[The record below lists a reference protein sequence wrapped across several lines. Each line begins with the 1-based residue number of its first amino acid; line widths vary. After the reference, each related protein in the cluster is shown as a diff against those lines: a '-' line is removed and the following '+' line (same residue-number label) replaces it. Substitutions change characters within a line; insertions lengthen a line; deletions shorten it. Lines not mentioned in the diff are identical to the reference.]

1 MTNKAFSLLLLF
13 TLVFGGALGAA
24 FAAGVALGKSQG
36 PDPSQETASFR
47 PPGGSP
53 GGSSEAGSR
62 FGSVQGG
69 GRPQAAGF
77 QRQQPGPD
85 GTGQEGRFS
94 SRSQEHQADPGGDP
108 SAAGHQVIVG
118 TVDHFQDGLVTLNT
132 FQGQVGVRL
141 GEDTK
146 IQTSTEGTAADL
158 VEGVSV
164 RIIGRRDQDGNIQA
178 RSVTLL
184 LEDGL
189 EEAAEIS
196 RAGDSF
202 TRRGGAGRPTPV
214 TGMIDSVEDG
224 LVIIS
229 TPDGLV
235 KVTLLADTT
244 IQNTTVGTE
253 ADLVEGARVRVNG
266 EIGEAGE
273 IVAESL
279 IVVPGEAGGF
289 FGRSGGP
296 GRQ

>member
-62 FGSVQGG
+62 FGS
-69 GRPQAAGF
+69 F

-164 RIIGRRDQDGNIQA
+164 RIVGRRDQDGNIQA

-196 RAGDSF
+196 RARDSF

-224 LVIIS
+224 LVIIN